1 MSGSEIIKL
10 RKQITLLNEYNSELK
25 SQIEEQTLKIGEL
38 QNKLNIIS
46 MKYRKILN
54 QNDLGK
60 NKDNI
65 QKIIETSLTKQKEI
79 NNNLKKNNKLLSEK
93 ISLYEQMINEKDI
106 YINKLVTENSNLKRD
121 LVNSSKNNGE
131 NNYSYIQKMQQEKE
145 IINNDRNKLTED
157 YNKLRDQMEDII
169 RENRILRQ
177 MADVPENFGIDL
189 NKVKLSEKVKIEDY
203 KTKIRL
209 LNHQI
214 DELETERA
222 QIKHNIYFLASSL
235 QLDEPPFSLLS
246 KEQKVDLAMYA
257 QKLYEQ
263 KTINKEV
270 INECPKCKELN
281 KILNDKDNYIK
292 KLEEESNEKKEYRH
306 YRLNSTDAHSFKNNK
321 KYDEINN
328 NRYEENYNNGINN
341 EQMNE
346 LRNILR
352 QSKDEIEKAIN
363 NKKSMNNRGNVY
375 NLFQYNNN
383 FFLSQNNIN
392 LLTTQKKKIKYLIE
406 EIKIINRIKTF

>member
-46 MKYRKILN
+46 MKYQKILN

-65 QKIIETSLTKQKEI
+65 QKIIETSLAEQKEI

-189 NKVKLSEKVKIEDY
+189 NKVRLGEKVKIEDY

-257 QKLYEQ
+257 KKLYEQ
-263 KTINKEV
+263 KTINKEI

-281 KILNDKDNYIK
+281 KILNEKDNYIK
-292 KLEEESNEKKEYRH
+292 KLEEESNEKKEYTH
-306 YRLNSTDAHSFKNNK
+306 YRLNITDAHSFKNNK
-321 KYDEINN
+321 KYEEINN

-363 NKKSMNNRGNVY
+363 NKRSMNNKGNVY

-383 FFLSQNNIN
+383 FFLSQNNI
-392 LLTTQKKKIKYLIE
+392 TTFNNSKKENKIF
-406 EIKIINRIKTF
+406 NRGNKNNK

>member
-46 MKYRKILN
+46 MKYQKILN

-65 QKIIETSLTKQKEI
+65 QKIIETSLAEQKEI
-79 NNNLKKNNKLLSEK
+79 NNNLKKNNKLFSEK

-189 NKVKLSEKVKIEDY
+189 NKVRLGEKVKIEDY

-257 QKLYEQ
+257 KKLYEQ
-263 KTINKEV
+263 KNINKEI
-270 INECPKCKELN
+270 INECQKCKELN
-281 KILNDKDNYIK
+281 KILNEKDNYIK
-292 KLEEESNEKKEYRH
+292 KLEEESNEKKEYKH

-392 LLTTQKKKIKYLIE
+392 TFNNSKKENKIF
-406 EIKIINRIKTF
+406 NRGNKNNK

>member
-46 MKYRKILN
+46 MKYQKILN

-65 QKIIETSLTKQKEI
+65 QKIIETSLAEQKEI

-93 ISLYEQMINEKDI
+93 IALYEQMINEKDI

-189 NKVKLSEKVKIEDY
+189 NKVRLGEKVKIEDY

-235 QLDEPPFSLLS
+235 QLDEPPFNLLS

-257 QKLYEQ
+257 KKLYEQ
-263 KTINKEV
+263 KNINKEI
-270 INECPKCKELN
+270 INECQKCKELN
-281 KILNDKDNYIK
+281 KILNEKDNYIK

-328 NRYEENYNNGINN
+328 NRYEENFNGINN

-363 NKKSMNNRGNVY
+363 NKKNMNNRGNVY

-392 LLTTQKKKIKYLIE
+392 TFNNSKKENKIF
-406 EIKIINRIKTF
+406 NRGNKNNK

>member
-46 MKYRKILN
+46 MKYQKILN

-65 QKIIETSLTKQKEI
+65 QKIIETSLTEQKEI

-189 NKVKLSEKVKIEDY
+189 NKVRLGEKVKIEDY

-257 QKLYEQ
+257 KKLYEQ
-263 KTINKEV
+263 KTINKEI

-281 KILNDKDNYIK
+281 KILNEKDNYIK

-328 NRYEENYNNGINN
+328 NRYEENFNGVNN

-392 LLTTQKKKIKYLIE
+392 TFNNSKKENKIF
-406 EIKIINRIKTF
+406 NRGNKNNK

>member
-46 MKYRKILN
+46 MKYQKILN

-65 QKIIETSLTKQKEI
+65 QKIIETSLAEQKEI

-257 QKLYEQ
+257 KKLYEQ
-263 KTINKEV
+263 KNINKEV

-281 KILNDKDNYIK
+281 KILNEKDNYIK
-292 KLEEESNEKKEYRH
+292 KLEEESNEKKEFRH

-321 KYDEINN
+321 KYEEINN
-328 NRYEENYNNGINN
+328 NRYEENYNGVNN

-363 NKKSMNNRGNVY
+363 NKKNMNNRGNVY

-392 LLTTQKKKIKYLIE
+392 TFNNSKKENKIF
-406 EIKIINRIKTF
+406 NRGNKNNK

>member
-46 MKYRKILN
+46 MKYQKILN

-65 QKIIETSLTKQKEI
+65 QKIIETSLAEQKEI
-79 NNNLKKNNKLLSEK
+79 NNNLKKNNKLLYEK
-93 ISLYEQMINEKDI
+93 IALYEQMINEKDI

-189 NKVKLSEKVKIEDY
+189 NKVRLGEKVKIEDY

-235 QLDEPPFSLLS
+235 QLDEPPFNLLS

-257 QKLYEQ
+257 KKLYEQ
-263 KTINKEV
+263 KTINKET

-281 KILNDKDNYIK
+281 KILNEKDNYIK

-321 KYDEINN
+321 KYEEINN
-328 NRYEENYNNGINN
+328 NRYEENYNGINN

-392 LLTTQKKKIKYLIE
+392 TFNNSKKENKIF
-406 EIKIINRIKTF
+406 NRGNKNNK

>member
-25 SQIEEQTLKIGEL
+25 SQIEEQTLKIGDL

-46 MKYRKILN
+46 MKYQKILN

-65 QKIIETSLTKQKEI
+65 QKIIETSLAEQKEI

-93 ISLYEQMINEKDI
+93 IALYEQMINEKDI

-157 YNKLRDQMEDII
+157 YNKLCDQMEDII

-189 NKVKLSEKVKIEDY
+189 NKVRLGEKVKIEDY

-209 LNHQI
+209 LNQQI

-257 QKLYEQ
+257 KKLYEQ
-263 KTINKEV
+263 KTINKEI

-281 KILNDKDNYIK
+281 KILNEKDNLIK

-328 NRYEENYNNGINN
+328 NRYEENFNGVNN

-363 NKKSMNNRGNVY
+363 NKKNMNNRGNVY

-392 LLTTQKKKIKYLIE
+392 TFNNSKKENKIF
-406 EIKIINRIKTF
+406 NRGNKNNK

>member
-46 MKYRKILN
+46 MKYQKILN

-65 QKIIETSLTKQKEI
+65 QKIIETSLAEQKEI

-93 ISLYEQMINEKDI
+93 IALYEQMINEKDI

-189 NKVKLSEKVKIEDY
+189 NKVRLGEKVKIEDY

-257 QKLYEQ
+257 KKLYEQ
-263 KTINKEV
+263 KTINKEI

-281 KILNDKDNYIK
+281 KILNEKDNLIK

-328 NRYEENYNNGINN
+328 NRYEENFNGVNN

-363 NKKSMNNRGNVY
+363 NKKNMNNRGNVY

-392 LLTTQKKKIKYLIE
+392 TFNNSKKENKIF
-406 EIKIINRIKTF
+406 NRGNKNNK

>member
-46 MKYRKILN
+46 MKYQKILN

-65 QKIIETSLTKQKEI
+65 QKIIETSLAEQKEI

-93 ISLYEQMINEKDI
+93 LSLYEHMINEKDI

-189 NKVKLSEKVKIEDY
+189 NKVRLGEKVKIEDY

-257 QKLYEQ
+257 KKLYEQ
-263 KTINKEV
+263 KTINKEI
-270 INECPKCKELN
+270 INECSKCKELN
-281 KILNDKDNYIK
+281 KILNEKDNLIK

-321 KYDEINN
+321 KYEEINN
-328 NRYEENYNNGINN
+328 NRYEENYNGINN

-392 LLTTQKKKIKYLIE
+392 TFNNSKKENKIF
-406 EIKIINRIKTF
+406 NRGNKNNK

>member
-46 MKYRKILN
+46 MKYQKILN

-65 QKIIETSLTKQKEI
+65 QKIIETSLAEQKEI

-189 NKVKLSEKVKIEDY
+189 NKVRLGEKVKIEDY

-257 QKLYEQ
+257 KKLYEQ
-263 KTINKEV
+263 KNINKEI

-281 KILNDKDNYIK
+281 KILNEKDNYIK

-306 YRLNSTDAHSFKNNK
+306 YRLNSTDAHSFKINK

-328 NRYEENYNNGINN
+328 NRYEENYNGINN

-392 LLTTQKKKIKYLIE
+392 TFNNSKKENKIF
-406 EIKIINRIKTF
+406 NRGNKNNK

>member
-46 MKYRKILN
+46 MKYQKILN

-65 QKIIETSLTKQKEI
+65 QKIIETSLAEQKEI

-189 NKVKLSEKVKIEDY
+189 NKVRLGEKVKIEDY

-235 QLDEPPFSLLS
+235 QLDEPPFNLLS

-257 QKLYEQ
+257 KKLYEQ
-263 KTINKEV
+263 KTINKEI

-281 KILNDKDNYIK
+281 KILNEKDNYIK

-321 KYDEINN
+321 KYEEINN
-328 NRYEENYNNGINN
+328 NRYEENFNGVNN

-392 LLTTQKKKIKYLIE
+392 TFNNSKKENKIF
-406 EIKIINRIKTF
+406 NRGNKNNK

>member
-46 MKYRKILN
+46 MKYQKILN

-65 QKIIETSLTKQKEI
+65 QKIIETSLAEQKEI

-189 NKVKLSEKVKIEDY
+189 NKVRLGEKVKIEDY

-257 QKLYEQ
+257 KKLYEQ
-263 KTINKEV
+263 KTINKEI
-270 INECPKCKELN
+270 INECQKCKELN
-281 KILNDKDNYIK
+281 KILNEKDNYIK

-328 NRYEENYNNGINN
+328 NRYEENFNGVNN

-392 LLTTQKKKIKYLIE
+392 TFNNSKKENKIF
-406 EIKIINRIKTF
+406 NRGNKNNK

>member
-25 SQIEEQTLKIGEL
+25 SQIEDQTLKIGEL

-46 MKYRKILN
+46 MKYQKILN

-65 QKIIETSLTKQKEI
+65 QKIIETSLAEQKEI

-189 NKVKLSEKVKIEDY
+189 NKVRLGEKVKIEDY

-257 QKLYEQ
+257 KKLYEQ
-263 KTINKEV
+263 KNINKEI
-270 INECPKCKELN
+270 INECQKCKELN
-281 KILNDKDNYIK
+281 KILNEKDNYIK

-328 NRYEENYNNGINN
+328 NRYEENYNGINN

-392 LLTTQKKKIKYLIE
+392 TFNNSKKENKIF
-406 EIKIINRIKTF
+406 NRGNKNNK

>member
-46 MKYRKILN
+46 MKYQKILN

-65 QKIIETSLTKQKEI
+65 QKIIETSLTEQKEI

-93 ISLYEQMINEKDI
+93 IALYEQMINEKDI

-157 YNKLRDQMEDII
+157 YNKLCDQMEDII

-222 QIKHNIYFLASSL
+222 QIKHNIIIF
-235 QLDEPPFSLLS
+235 
-246 KEQKVDLAMYA
+246 
-257 QKLYEQ
+257 
-263 KTINKEV
+263 
-270 INECPKCKELN
+270 
-281 KILNDKDNYIK
+281 
-292 KLEEESNEKKEYRH
+292 
-306 YRLNSTDAHSFKNNK
+306 
-321 KYDEINN
+321 
-328 NRYEENYNNGINN
+328 
-341 EQMNE
+341 
-346 LRNILR
+346 
-352 QSKDEIEKAIN
+352 
-363 NKKSMNNRGNVY
+363 
-375 NLFQYNNN
+375 
-383 FFLSQNNIN
+383 
-392 LLTTQKKKIKYLIE
+392 
-406 EIKIINRIKTF
+406 IKI

>member
-46 MKYRKILN
+46 MKYQKILN

-65 QKIIETSLTKQKEI
+65 QKIIETSLAEQKEI

-93 ISLYEQMINEKDI
+93 IALYEQMINEKDI

-189 NKVKLSEKVKIEDY
+189 NKVRLGEKVKIEDY

-257 QKLYEQ
+257 KKLYEQ
-263 KTINKEV
+263 KTINKEI

-281 KILNDKDNYIK
+281 KILDEKDNYIK

-328 NRYEENYNNGINN
+328 NRYEENYNGINN

-392 LLTTQKKKIKYLIE
+392 TFNNSKKENKIF
-406 EIKIINRIKTF
+406 NRGNKNNK

>member
-46 MKYRKILN
+46 MKYQKILN

-65 QKIIETSLTKQKEI
+65 QKIIETSLTEQKEI

-93 ISLYEQMINEKDI
+93 ISLYEQMINDKDI

-189 NKVKLSEKVKIEDY
+189 NKVRLGEKVKIEDY

-235 QLDEPPFSLLS
+235 QLDEPPFNLLS

-257 QKLYEQ
+257 KKLYEQ
-263 KTINKEV
+263 KTINKEI
-270 INECPKCKELN
+270 INECSKCKELN
-281 KILNDKDNYIK
+281 KILNEKDNYIK

-321 KYDEINN
+321 KYEEINN

-352 QSKDEIEKAIN
+352 QSKDEIEKALN

-383 FFLSQNNIN
+383 FFMSQNNIN
-392 LLTTQKKKIKYLIE
+392 TFNNSKKENKIF
-406 EIKIINRIKTF
+406 NRGNKNNK

>member
-46 MKYRKILN
+46 MKYQKILN

-65 QKIIETSLTKQKEI
+65 QKIIETSLAEQKEI

-189 NKVKLSEKVKIEDY
+189 NKVRLGEKVKIEDY

-222 QIKHNIYFLASSL
+222 RIKHNIYFLASSS
-235 QLDEPPFSLLS
+235 QLDEPPFNLLS

-257 QKLYEQ
+257 KKLYEQ
-263 KTINKEV
+263 KNINKEI

-281 KILNDKDNYIK
+281 KILNEKDNYIK
-292 KLEEESNEKKEYRH
+292 KLEEESNEKKEFRH

-321 KYDEINN
+321 KYEEINN
-328 NRYEENYNNGINN
+328 NRYEENYNGVNN

-363 NKKSMNNRGNVY
+363 NKKNMNNRGNVY

-392 LLTTQKKKIKYLIE
+392 TFNNSKKENKIF
-406 EIKIINRIKTF
+406 NRGNKNNK

>member
-46 MKYRKILN
+46 MKYQKILN

-65 QKIIETSLTKQKEI
+65 QKIIETSLTEQKEI

-189 NKVKLSEKVKIEDY
+189 NKVRLGEKVKIEDY

-235 QLDEPPFSLLS
+235 QLDEPPFNLLS

-257 QKLYEQ
+257 KKLYEQ
-263 KTINKEV
+263 KTINKEI

-281 KILNDKDNYIK
+281 KILNEKDNYIK

-321 KYDEINN
+321 KYEEINN
-328 NRYEENYNNGINN
+328 NRYEENYNGINN

-383 FFLSQNNIN
+383 YFLSQNNIN
-392 LLTTQKKKIKYLIE
+392 TFNNSKKENKIF
-406 EIKIINRIKTF
+406 NRGNKNNK

>member
-46 MKYRKILN
+46 MKYQKILN

-65 QKIIETSLTKQKEI
+65 QKIIETSLAEQKEI

-189 NKVKLSEKVKIEDY
+189 NKVRLGEKVKIEDY

-235 QLDEPPFSLLS
+235 QLDEPPFNLLS

-257 QKLYEQ
+257 KKLYEQ
-263 KTINKEV
+263 KTINKEI

-281 KILNDKDNYIK
+281 KILNEKDNYIK

-328 NRYEENYNNGINN
+328 NRYEENYNGINN

-392 LLTTQKKKIKYLIE
+392 TFNNSKKENKIF
-406 EIKIINRIKTF
+406 NRGNKNNK

>member
-25 SQIEEQTLKIGEL
+25 SQIEDQTLKIGEL

-46 MKYRKILN
+46 MKYQKILN

-65 QKIIETSLTKQKEI
+65 QKIIETSLAEQKEI

-145 IINNDRNKLTED
+145 IINNGRNKLTED

-189 NKVKLSEKVKIEDY
+189 NKVRLGEKVKIEDY

-257 QKLYEQ
+257 KKLYEQ
-263 KTINKEV
+263 KTINKEI

-281 KILNDKDNYIK
+281 KILNEKDNYIK

-321 KYDEINN
+321 KYEEINN

-363 NKKSMNNRGNVY
+363 NKKNMNNRGNVY

-392 LLTTQKKKIKYLIE
+392 TFNNSKKENKIF
-406 EIKIINRIKTF
+406 NRGNKNNK

>member
-25 SQIEEQTLKIGEL
+25 SQIEDQTLKIGEL

-46 MKYRKILN
+46 MKYQKILN

-65 QKIIETSLTKQKEI
+65 QKIIETSLAEQKEI

-257 QKLYEQ
+257 KKLYEQ
-263 KTINKEV
+263 KTIN
-270 INECPKCKELN
+270 IISFFILYYLLN
-281 KILNDKDNYIK
+281 I
-292 KLEEESNEKKEYRH
+292 
-306 YRLNSTDAHSFKNNK
+306 
-321 KYDEINN
+321 
-328 NRYEENYNNGINN
+328 
-341 EQMNE
+341 
-346 LRNILR
+346 
-352 QSKDEIEKAIN
+352 
-363 NKKSMNNRGNVY
+363 
-375 NLFQYNNN
+375 
-383 FFLSQNNIN
+383 
-392 LLTTQKKKIKYLIE
+392 
-406 EIKIINRIKTF
+406 

>member
-46 MKYRKILN
+46 MKYQKILN

-65 QKIIETSLTKQKEI
+65 QKIIETSLAEQKEI

-203 KTKIRL
+203 KTKIKL

-235 QLDEPPFSLLS
+235 QLDEPPFNLLS

-257 QKLYEQ
+257 KKLYEQ
-263 KTINKEV
+263 KTINKEI

-281 KILNDKDNYIK
+281 KILNEKDNYIK
-292 KLEEESNEKKEYRH
+292 KLEEESNAKKEYRH

-328 NRYEENYNNGINN
+328 NRYEENYNGINN

-363 NKKSMNNRGNVY
+363 NKKNMNNRGNVY

-383 FFLSQNNIN
+383 FFLSQNSIN
-392 LLTTQKKKIKYLIE
+392 TFNNSKKENKIF
-406 EIKIINRIKTF
+406 NRGNKNNK

>member
-46 MKYRKILN
+46 MKYQKILN

-65 QKIIETSLTKQKEI
+65 QKIIETSLAEQKEI
-79 NNNLKKNNKLLSEK
+79 NNNLKRNNKLLSEK

-189 NKVKLSEKVKIEDY
+189 NKVRLGEKVKIEDY

-235 QLDEPPFSLLS
+235 QLDEPPFNLLS

-257 QKLYEQ
+257 KKLYEQ
-263 KTINKEV
+263 KTINKEI
-270 INECPKCKELN
+270 INECQKCKELN
-281 KILNDKDNYIK
+281 KILNEKDNYIK

-346 LRNILR
+346 LRNILK

-383 FFLSQNNIN
+383 FFLSQNSIN
-392 LLTTQKKKIKYLIE
+392 TFNNSKKENKIF
-406 EIKIINRIKTF
+406 NRGNKNNK

>member
-46 MKYRKILN
+46 MKYQKILN

-65 QKIIETSLTKQKEI
+65 QKIIETSLAEQKEI

-93 ISLYEQMINEKDI
+93 ISLYEQMINDKDI

-189 NKVKLSEKVKIEDY
+189 NKVRLGEKVKIEDY

-235 QLDEPPFSLLS
+235 QLDEPPFNLLS

-257 QKLYEQ
+257 KKLYEQ
-263 KTINKEV
+263 KTINKEI

-281 KILNDKDNYIK
+281 KILNEKDNYIK

-321 KYDEINN
+321 KYEEINN
-328 NRYEENYNNGINN
+328 NRYEENYNGINN

-392 LLTTQKKKIKYLIE
+392 TFNNSKKENKIF
-406 EIKIINRIKTF
+406 NRGNKNNK

>member
-25 SQIEEQTLKIGEL
+25 SQIEDQTLKIGEL

-46 MKYRKILN
+46 MKYQKILN

-65 QKIIETSLTKQKEI
+65 QKIIETSLAEQKEI

-189 NKVKLSEKVKIEDY
+189 NKVRLGEKVKIEDY

-257 QKLYEQ
+257 KKLYEQ
-263 KTINKEV
+263 KTINKEI

-281 KILNDKDNYIK
+281 KILNEKDNYIK

-328 NRYEENYNNGINN
+328 NRYEENYNGINN

-392 LLTTQKKKIKYLIE
+392 TFNKSKKENKIF
-406 EIKIINRIKTF
+406 NRGNKNNK

>member
-46 MKYRKILN
+46 MKYQKILN

-65 QKIIETSLTKQKEI
+65 QKLIETSLAEQKEI

-93 ISLYEQMINEKDI
+93 ISLYEQMINDKDI

-189 NKVKLSEKVKIEDY
+189 NKVRLGEKVKIEDY

-257 QKLYEQ
+257 KKLYEQ
-263 KTINKEV
+263 KTTNKEI

-281 KILNDKDNYIK
+281 KILNEKDNYIK
-292 KLEEESNEKKEYRH
+292 KLEEESNAKKEYKH

-321 KYDEINN
+321 KYEEINN

-363 NKKSMNNRGNVY
+363 NKKSMNNTGNVY

-392 LLTTQKKKIKYLIE
+392 TFNNSKKENKIF
-406 EIKIINRIKTF
+406 NRGNKNNK

>member
-46 MKYRKILN
+46 MKYQKILN

-65 QKIIETSLTKQKEI
+65 QKIIETSLAEQKEI

-257 QKLYEQ
+257 KKLYEQ
-263 KTINKEV
+263 KNINKEI
-270 INECPKCKELN
+270 INECQKCKELN
-281 KILNDKDNYIK
+281 KILNEKDNYIK

-328 NRYEENYNNGINN
+328 NRYEENFNGINN

-392 LLTTQKKKIKYLIE
+392 TFNNSKKENKIF
-406 EIKIINRIKTF
+406 NRGNKNNK

>member
-46 MKYRKILN
+46 MKYQKILN

-65 QKIIETSLTKQKEI
+65 QKIIETSLAEQKEI

-93 ISLYEQMINEKDI
+93 IALYEQMINEKDI

-189 NKVKLSEKVKIEDY
+189 NKVRLGEKVKIEDY

-257 QKLYEQ
+257 KKLYEQ
-263 KTINKEV
+263 KTINKEI
-270 INECPKCKELN
+270 INECQKCKELN
-281 KILNDKDNYIK
+281 KILNEKDNYIK

-363 NKKSMNNRGNVY
+363 NKKSMNNTGNVY

-392 LLTTQKKKIKYLIE
+392 TFNNSKKENKIF
-406 EIKIINRIKTF
+406 NRGNKNNK

>member
-25 SQIEEQTLKIGEL
+25 SQIEDQTLKIGEL

-46 MKYRKILN
+46 MKYQKILN

-65 QKIIETSLTKQKEI
+65 QKIIETSLAEQKEI

-93 ISLYEQMINEKDI
+93 ISLYEQMTNEKDI

-189 NKVKLSEKVKIEDY
+189 NKVRLGEKVKIEDY

-257 QKLYEQ
+257 KKLYEQ
-263 KTINKEV
+263 KTINKEI

-281 KILNDKDNYIK
+281 KILNEKDNYIK

-321 KYDEINN
+321 KYEEINN
-328 NRYEENYNNGINN
+328 NRYEENYNGINN

-392 LLTTQKKKIKYLIE
+392 NFNNSKKENKIF
-406 EIKIINRIKTF
+406 NRGNKNNK

>member
-46 MKYRKILN
+46 MKYQKILN

-65 QKIIETSLTKQKEI
+65 QKIIETSLTEQKEI

-106 YINKLVTENSNLKRD
+106 YINKLLTENSDLKRE

-189 NKVKLSEKVKIEDY
+189 NKVRLGEKVKIEDY

-257 QKLYEQ
+257 KKLYKQ
-263 KTINKEV
+263 KTTNKEI

-281 KILNDKDNYIK
+281 KIIDEKDNYIK

-306 YRLNSTDAHSFKNNK
+306 YRLNITDAHSFKNNK
-321 KYDEINN
+321 KYEEINN

-363 NKKSMNNRGNVY
+363 NKRSMNNKGNVY

-383 FFLSQNNIN
+383 FFLSQNNI
-392 LLTTQKKKIKYLIE
+392 TTFNNSKKENKIF
-406 EIKIINRIKTF
+406 NRGNKNNK

>member
-46 MKYRKILN
+46 MKYQKILN

-65 QKIIETSLTKQKEI
+65 QKIIETSLAEQKEI

-93 ISLYEQMINEKDI
+93 IALYEQMINEKDI

-189 NKVKLSEKVKIEDY
+189 NKVRLGEKVKIEDY
-203 KTKIRL
+203 KTKIRI

-257 QKLYEQ
+257 KKLYEQ
-263 KTINKEV
+263 KTINKEI

-281 KILNDKDNYIK
+281 KILNEKDNYIK

-328 NRYEENYNNGINN
+328 NRYEENYNGINN

-392 LLTTQKKKIKYLIE
+392 TFNNSKKENKIF
-406 EIKIINRIKTF
+406 NRGNKNNK

>member
-46 MKYRKILN
+46 MKYQKILN

-65 QKIIETSLTKQKEI
+65 QKIIETSLAEQKEI

-121 LVNSSKNNGE
+121 LVNSSKNNGG

-189 NKVKLSEKVKIEDY
+189 NKVRLGEKVKIEDY

-257 QKLYEQ
+257 KKLYEQ
-263 KTINKEV
+263 KTINKEI

-281 KILNDKDNYIK
+281 KILNEKDNYIK

-363 NKKSMNNRGNVY
+363 NKKNMNNTGNVY

-392 LLTTQKKKIKYLIE
+392 TFNNSKKENKIF
-406 EIKIINRIKTF
+406 NRGNKNNK

>member
-46 MKYRKILN
+46 MKYQKILN

-65 QKIIETSLTKQKEI
+65 QKIIETSLAEQKEI

-93 ISLYEQMINEKDI
+93 ISLYEQMINDKDI

-121 LVNSSKNNGE
+121 LVNSSKNNGG

-189 NKVKLSEKVKIEDY
+189 NKVRLGEKVKIEDY

-235 QLDEPPFSLLS
+235 QLDEPPFNLLS

-257 QKLYEQ
+257 KKLYKQ
-263 KTINKEV
+263 KTTNKEI

-281 KILNDKDNYIK
+281 KIIDEKDNYIK
-292 KLEEESNEKKEYRH
+292 KLEEESNPKKEYRH
-306 YRLNSTDAHSFKNNK
+306 YRLNSTDAHSF
-321 KYDEINN
+321 
-328 NRYEENYNNGINN
+328 
-341 EQMNE
+341 
-346 LRNILR
+346 
-352 QSKDEIEKAIN
+352 
-363 NKKSMNNRGNVY
+363 
-375 NLFQYNNN
+375 
-383 FFLSQNNIN
+383 
-392 LLTTQKKKIKYLIE
+392 
-406 EIKIINRIKTF
+406 

>member
-46 MKYRKILN
+46 MKYQKILN

-65 QKIIETSLTKQKEI
+65 QKIIETSLAEQKEI

-189 NKVKLSEKVKIEDY
+189 NKVRLGEKVKIEDY

-235 QLDEPPFSLLS
+235 QLDEPPFNLLS

-257 QKLYEQ
+257 KKLYEQ
-263 KTINKEV
+263 KTINKEI

-281 KILNDKDNYIK
+281 KILNEKDNYIK

-346 LRNILR
+346 LRNILK

-383 FFLSQNNIN
+383 FFLSQNSIN
-392 LLTTQKKKIKYLIE
+392 TFNNSKKENKIF
-406 EIKIINRIKTF
+406 NRGNKNNK

>member
-25 SQIEEQTLKIGEL
+25 SQIKEQTLKIGEL

-46 MKYRKILN
+46 MKYQKILN

-65 QKIIETSLTKQKEI
+65 QKIIETSLAEQKEI
-79 NNNLKKNNKLLSEK
+79 NNNLKRNNKLLSEK

-131 NNYSYIQKMQQEKE
+131 NNYSYIQKMHQEKE

-169 RENRILRQ
+169 RENRMLRQ

-189 NKVKLSEKVKIEDY
+189 NKVKLGEKIKIEDY

-257 QKLYEQ
+257 KKLYEQ
-263 KTINKEV
+263 KNINKEV

-281 KILNDKDNYIK
+281 KILNEKDNYIK

-321 KYDEINN
+321 KYEEINN
-328 NRYEENYNNGINN
+328 NRYEENFNGVNN

-363 NKKSMNNRGNVY
+363 NKKNMNNRGNVY

-392 LLTTQKKKIKYLIE
+392 TFNNSKKENKIF
-406 EIKIINRIKTF
+406 NRGNKNNK

>member
-25 SQIEEQTLKIGEL
+25 SQIEDQTLKIGEL

-46 MKYRKILN
+46 MKYQKILN

-65 QKIIETSLTKQKEI
+65 QKIIETSLAEQKEI

-93 ISLYEQMINEKDI
+93 IALYEQMINEKDI

-189 NKVKLSEKVKIEDY
+189 NKVRLGEKVKIEDY

-257 QKLYEQ
+257 KKLYEQ
-263 KTINKEV
+263 KTINKEI

-281 KILNDKDNYIK
+281 KILNEKDNYIK

-328 NRYEENYNNGINN
+328 NRYEENYNGINN

-392 LLTTQKKKIKYLIE
+392 TFNNSKKENKIF
-406 EIKIINRIKTF
+406 NRGNKNNK

>member
-46 MKYRKILN
+46 MKYQKILN

-60 NKDNI
+60 NKDDI
-65 QKIIETSLTKQKEI
+65 QKIIETSLAEQKEI

-93 ISLYEQMINEKDI
+93 IALYEQMINEKDI

-189 NKVKLSEKVKIEDY
+189 NKVRLGEKVKIEDY

-235 QLDEPPFSLLS
+235 QLDEPPFNLLS
-246 KEQKVDLAMYA
+246 KEQKIDLAMYA
-257 QKLYEQ
+257 KKLYEQ
-263 KTINKEV
+263 KNINKEI

-281 KILNDKDNYIK
+281 KILNEKDNYIK

-328 NRYEENYNNGINN
+328 NRYEENYNGINN

-375 NLFQYNNN
+375 NLFQYNYN

-392 LLTTQKKKIKYLIE
+392 TFNNSKKENKIF
-406 EIKIINRIKTF
+406 NRGNKNNK